1 MDLKLNREI
10 FTASETAFDNGF
22 EQAIE
27 LDYILPDYYPD
38 IFRVL
43 KCRLLPRIVSQ
54 SINGDKL
61 TYELCAV
68 IKVMYV
74 SENSGKLSCIEQKLS
89 YTRSC
94 DIPSGIKNPCVTVT
108 AKADYIN
115 CRVVNQRRLDLR
127 GAVTSKVR
135 LCCEKGRS
143 AVADAMGC
151 GIQLY
156 HESVT
161 YPTNRLYASKR
172 ITIVEE
178 LELGETKPP
187 ISSVIRSDCI
197 ATLGE
202 KKLVSGKLVI
212 KGDAYINVLYSSENG
227 EDSASLETMRFSV
240 PFSQIM
246 DIDGIDERYE
256 NYVDLIQSG
265 CSVIV
270 KGDDQK
276 SLECEIVLLVNCR
289 AVKYETGELVTD
301 VFSTGYD
308 LDIDKSDEKIESVP
322 VEICEPHTHT
332 ARLTCQD
339 GEIAAV
345 YDNWCDVSNVSGRF
359 SFDKN
364 SLIVSGNLS
373 FALVGRNDSGV
384 PIYLESDTAFEHVI
398 ESECATQDSILEPR
412 VDIVGCSYT
421 LCDPSTVEIKADLS
435 ICGTVSKLITKR
447 LITDIKISEE
457 QTERAR
463 QSALKL
469 YYAKSGER
477 VWDIAKKYRI
487 PVSAI
492 TGENDLAADILAEDK
507 MLLIPDIEER
517 KPSI

>member
-1 MDLKLNREI
+1 MDFKLNREI
-10 FTASETAFDNGF
+10 FTASETASDNGY

-74 SENSGKLSCIEQKLS
+74 SENSDKLNCIEQKLN

-94 DIPSGIKNPCVTVT
+94 DIPSGLKNPCVTVI

-127 GAVTSKVR
+127 GAATSKVK
-135 LCCEKGRS
+135 LCSEKGRS
-143 AVADAMGC
+143 VISDAVGC
-151 GIQLY
+151 GVQLC
-156 HESVT
+156 HEPVT
-161 YPTNRLYASKR
+161 YPTNRLYCSKR

-187 ISSVIRSDCI
+187 VSTIIRSDCI
-197 ATLGE
+197 AVLTE

-212 KGDAYINVLYSSENG
+212 KGEAYINVLYGSDGESS
-227 EDSASLETMRFSV
+227 SLETMKFSV

-256 NYVDLIQSG
+256 SFVELLQSG
-265 CSVIV
+265 CSVIA
-270 KGDDQK
+270 KGDSQK
-276 SLECEIVLLVNCR
+276 TLECEIVLLVNCR
-289 AVKYETGELVTD
+289 AVRYETGELVTD
-301 VFSTGYD
+301 VYSTKYD
-308 LDIDKSDEKIESVP
+308 LDIERSEEKIESVP
-322 VEICEPHTHT
+322 AAICEPHTQT

-345 YDNWCDVSNVSGRF
+345 YDNWCSVSNVGGRF

-364 SLIVSGNLS
+364 SLVVSGNLC
-373 FALVGRNDSGV
+373 FALVGRNDSGM
-384 PIYLESDTAFEHVI
+384 PIYLETDTAFEHII
-398 ESECATQDSILEPR
+398 ESECATQDSIIDPT

-435 ICGTVSKLITKR
+435 ICGTVSKLITKK
-447 LITDIKISEE
+447 LITDIKISDE
-457 QTERAR
+457 QTEKRR
-463 QSALKL
+463 MSALKL

-477 VWDIAKKYRI
+477 VWDIAKRYRI
-487 PVSAI
+487 PLSAI
-492 TGENDLAADILAEDK
+492 IGENELTADILSEDK
-507 MLLIPDIEER
+507 MLMIPDID
-517 KPSI
+517 